1 MTARAGVGREHTHG
15 DFGEQG
21 ASSYKDQKSSGEEN
35 TATHKQV

>member
-1 MTARAGVGREHTHG
+1 MTARADVGREHTHG